1 MAVIVICLILTV
13 PWVDLQYVIV
23 AFPGHT
29 HLPPDSGV
37 IKHFS
42 YLTQLSM
49 EFQLLLK
56 AKIPTYKDVSCF
68 KSLIC

>member
-1 MAVIVICLILTV
+1 MTVLVLCLILTV

-37 IKHFS
+37 IKHFFMLNS
-42 YLTQLSM
+42 T
-49 EFQLLLK
+49 EHR
-56 AKIPTYKDVSCF
+56 IPTAF
-68 KSLIC
+68 KN